1 MSEALQTY
9 KYVGPCNSSFTLPP
23 ESETA
28 QPRDVMLWRNKEV
41 DLPPENDYV
50 KSLIAQ
56 GYLKLV
62 SKPPTP
68 AKSSKK
74 PALPE
79 SEG

>member
-1 MSEALQTY
+1 MLETY
-9 KYVGPCNSSFTLPP
+9 KFVGPCNSSFTLPP

-41 DLPPENDYV
+41 ELPSDNEYV
-50 KSLIAQ
+50 KSLVAQ

-62 SKPPTP
+62 SKPPAI

-74 PALPE
+74 QAQPE
-79 SEG
+79 G